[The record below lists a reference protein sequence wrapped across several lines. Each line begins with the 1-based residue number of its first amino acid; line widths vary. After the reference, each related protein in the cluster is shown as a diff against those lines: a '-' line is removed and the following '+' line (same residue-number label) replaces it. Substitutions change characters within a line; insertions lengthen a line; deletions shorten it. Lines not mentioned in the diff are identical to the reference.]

1 MDENIGRSFS
11 PLNVYDC
18 YSTTKAAIDK
28 WVVQTDSAH
37 QRGPETTFQE
47 VLIVDALSSSRIT
60 LTIRQLPLDIM
71 QSTDPHSQPQP
82 ETMPDIINTIL
93 SGPE

>member
-18 YSTTKAAIDK
+18 YSTTKASIDK

-47 VLIVDALSSSRIT
+47 VLIVVQSGGGVGRQKCSGSTKIDA
-60 LTIRQLPLDIM
+60 DFHC
-71 QSTDPHSQPQP
+71 STQNQP
-82 ETMPDIINTIL
+82 EAL
-93 SGPE
+93 

>member
-18 YSTTKAAIDK
+18 YSTTEGAIDK

-37 QRGPETTFQE
+37 LRGPETTFQE
-47 VLIVDALSSSRIT
+47 VLIVVQSGGGGGRQKYSGSSKIAADFHCSATTKGDMDKWR
-60 LTIRQLPLDIM
+60 
-71 QSTDPHSQPQP
+71 
-82 ETMPDIINTIL
+82 
-93 SGPE
+93 